1 MENKKILNER
11 QEAVLKAIVISY
23 IHSARPI
30 GSAFV
35 ADILNL
41 SSATIRNAMSDL
53 EEMGYINKPHTSAG
67 RIPIANGYR
76 YYVNHLLSFN
86 TISNK
91 QREFIEKEYSK
102 LANSIEIVLERVSHL
117 LSVMT
122 RHTAIVCMPDLKLY
136 IEGTSNMLDMPEFKN
151 PARVRI
157 FLKLFDD
164 KKELLELLSE
174 DLAVDGVKIHIDDE
188 DRFEVLK
195 GLSVITANY
204 KISRVKKGSLGIIGP
219 LRMDYSALIPL
230 IDFHSRTIEAAL
242 NELGI

>member
-1 MENKKILNER
+1 MENKRVLNER

-53 EEMGYINKPHTSAG
+53 EEMGFINKPHTSAG

-76 YYVNHLLSFN
+76 YYVNHLLDFN
-86 TISNK
+86 TVSSK
-91 QREFIEKEYSK
+91 QKKFIEKEYSK
-102 LANSIEIVLERVSHL
+102 LTNSIELILEGVSHL
-117 LSVMT
+117 LSAMT
-122 RHTAIVCMPDLKLY
+122 RHAAVVCMPNLKLY

-157 FLKLFDD
+157 LLKLFDD
-164 KKELLELLSE
+164 KKELLELLNE
-174 DLAVDGVKIHIDDE
+174 DLTVDGVKIHIGDE
-188 DRFEVLK
+188 NRFEELRE
-195 GLSVITANY
+195 LSVITANY
-204 KISRVKKGSLGIIGP
+204 KIRGLKKGNLGIVGP

-230 IDFHSRTIEAAL
+230 IDFHSRTIEAVL
-242 NELGI
+242 DELGV